1 MKSSGDYKET
11 RILGGVSTRSIRNL
25 LPRTLS
31 TKQSKMNSSR
41 PKSRFTNENASPL
54 DTNIQID
61 KGSDLSS
68 APEKPLAKKKPSLS
82 NVTAELDCGQD
93 QSAVVAPSDPSVK
106 VVVRIR
112 PASWR
117 ERGQDR
123 TVRKVSVNSLSV
135 GERSFGFD
143 SVVDTSSTQED
154 IFQLVGVPLVK
165 NSLAGFNTSIL
176 AYGQTGSGK
185 TYTMWGPPSAM
196 LEGHSA
202 SSNQGIVPRIFHML
216 FEEFDRE
223 QQNSDG
229 KQINFQCRCSF
240 LEIYNGQIGDL
251 LDPTQRNLQIKDDT
265 KNVLFVENLT
275 EEYVN
280 SYDDVTQVLVKA
292 LSNRKV
298 GATSVNS
305 KSSRSHIIFNFVVE
319 SWCEGNSSKS
329 ISRSKISRISLI
341 DLAGS
346 DRNKLDDANR
356 QCAKESKSVKK
367 SLSQLGH
374 LVRILGE
381 NKRSRGPKDTPY
393 QSSCLTH
400 LLQESLGGNAKL
412 SVICAISPVEKCLSE
427 TLSTLRFGLRVKAI
441 QNTPVINE
449 ITEDDVNDLSD
460 QIRQLKEELI
470 KSKSVGYRPVFAT
483 SGYFKGQNA
492 RESLHHLRL
501 SLNRSL
507 ILPKIDNDS
516 DEEINV
522 DEDDVKNL
530 CTQLD
535 KLDNSCETN
544 SKDSS
549 IEQDFFEEISDADTT
564 SENNDGESPC
574 VEENKIKENHLDN
587 PERKSPHEENVKSIT
602 EIPISSDPMVRNSL
616 SILPSRQPSVL
627 QDPTLSESPRIE
639 ENTHKQIFPTSSS
652 LSVSKAN
659 DVSKFNSEVL
669 RKSTKAS
676 DHIRASLRSSRIYS
690 SQSESLAASL
700 HKGLQIIDHHQRN
713 SGSNKASVSFS
724 FEHLALGPCQEIEET
739 DASIQTIGEE
749 KGHTEEQKITFLCA
763 SCKRAGFS
771 GSDQVNDSLNKW
783 IVPVD
788 KARASNQISKVEQ
801 YKHEREQNSVAAIVP
816 FRDLENQKESLLEE
830 NKELQDGTDHECK
843 SITYDLSERDALLK
857 EINNLKCKLQSNDAS
872 LNASRKSCNYFSS
885 LNKGDE
891 ELEKERQRWTEME
904 SQWISLTE
912 ELRIDLESNRR
923 CAENAA
929 MELELEKKVTSE
941 LDDAI
946 SRAVHGHARFV
957 EHYADLQEKYDELL
971 SKHRKINEWISEV
984 KAAATKAG
992 AKGNGSRFAKAF
1004 AAELS
1009 ASRAQKEK
1017 EREYLKKENKSL
1029 KVQLRDTAEAVHAAG
1044 ELLVRLREAEEAVA
1058 IAEENF
1064 MQSQTEN
1071 EKLRKQMEKQKRK
1084 HQMEMVTMKQYL
1096 AESRLP
1102 ESALRPVDWQEEHR
1116 ADNAAPLLDDD
1127 QAWKAEFGSLYQDH
1141 Y

>member
-1 MKSSGDYKET
+1 MKLSGDYNET
-11 RILGGVSTRSIRNL
+11 RILGG
-25 LPRTLS
+25 
-31 TKQSKMNSSR
+31 
-41 PKSRFTNENASPL
+41 PL
-54 DTNIQID
+54 V
-61 KGSDLSS
+61 
-68 APEKPLAKKKPSLS
+68 KKKPSLS

-251 LDPTQRNLQIKDDT
+251 LDPTQRNLQINDDT

-280 SYDDVTQVLVKA
+280 NYDDVTQVLVKG

-319 SWCEGNSSKS
+319 SWCKCVDAHLVLQNDLQGNSSKS

-346 DRNKLDDANR
+346 DRNKLDDANK

-381 NKRSRGPKDTPY
+381 NKQSRGPKDMPY

-470 KSKSVGYRPVFAT
+470 KSKSVGYRPVIAT

-492 RESLHHLRL
+492 RESLNHLRL

-564 SENNDGESPC
+564 SENNYGESPC

-587 PERKSPHEENVKSIT
+587 PERKSPHEENVKSVT
-602 EIPISSDPMVRNSL
+602 EIPISSDPM
-616 SILPSRQPSVL
+616 
-627 QDPTLSESPRIE
+627 
-639 ENTHKQIFPTSSS
+639 
-652 LSVSKAN
+652 
-659 DVSKFNSEVL
+659 
-669 RKSTKAS
+669 STKAS

-713 SGSNKASVSFS
+713 SASNKASVSFS

-801 YKHEREQNSVAAIVP
+801 YKHEREQNSAQEIRKLDNGISVAAIVP

-830 NKELQDGTDHECK
+830 NKSRACKSSLWMANDLQELQDGTDHKCK
-843 SITYDLSERDALLK
+843 SMTYDLSERDALLK
-857 EINNLKCKLQSNDAS
+857 EINNLKSKLQSNDAS

-1127 QAWKAEFGSLYQDH
+1127 QAWKAEFGSLYQDR

>member
-1 MKSSGDYKET
+1 MKSSGDYSQT
-11 RILGGVSTRSIRNL
+11 RILGGISTQSIRNL

-31 TKQSKMNSSR
+31 TKQSTMNSSH

-54 DTNIQID
+54 DPNIQID
-61 KGSDLSS
+61 KGPDLAS
-68 APEKPLAKKKPSLS
+68 APEKQVTKKKSSLS
-82 NVTAELDCGQD
+82 KGVAAELDCVQED
-93 QSAVVAPSDPSVK
+93 QSAAAVAPSDPSVK

-112 PASWR
+112 PANWR

-123 TVRKVSVNSLSV
+123 TVRKVSSSSLSV
-135 GERSFGFD
+135 GERSFSFD
-143 SVVDTSSTQED
+143 SVVDASSTQED
-154 IFQLVGVPLVK
+154 IFHLVGIPLVK
-165 NSLAGFNTSIL
+165 NSLAGFDTSIL

-216 FEEFDRE
+216 FEEFDR
-223 QQNSDG
+223 
-229 KQINFQCRCSF
+229 
-240 LEIYNGQIGDL
+240 IYNGQIGDL
-251 LDPTQRNLQIKDDT
+251 LDPTQRNLQIKDDI
-265 KNVLFVENLT
+265 KNGFHVENLT

-280 SYDDVTQVLVKA
+280 RYDDVTQILVK
-292 LSNRKV
+292 
-298 GATSVNS
+298 
-305 KSSRSHIIFNFVVE
+305 
-319 SWCEGNSSKS
+319 GNSSKS
-329 ISRSKISRISLI
+329 ISSSKISRISLI

-374 LVRILGE
+374 LVRNLGE
-381 NKRSRGPKDTPY
+381 NMQSRRPEDMPY

-412 SVICAISPVEKCLSE
+412 SVICTISPVDKCLGE

-441 QNTPVINE
+441 TNNPVINE

-470 KSKSVGYRPVFAT
+470 KSKSVGYRPIIAT

-492 RESLHHLRL
+492 RESLNQLRL

-507 ILPKIDNDS
+507 ILPNIDNDS

-522 DEDDVKNL
+522 DEDD
-530 CTQLD
+530 
-535 KLDNSCETN
+535 
-544 SKDSS
+544 
-549 IEQDFFEEISDADTT
+549 
-564 SENNDGESPC
+564 
-574 VEENKIKENHLDN
+574 
-587 PERKSPHEENVKSIT
+587 KSPHEENVKSVT
-602 EIPISSDPMVRNSL
+602 DIPISSDYVVRSSL

-627 QDPTLSESPRIE
+627 EDPTFSESPKIE
-639 ENTHKQIFPTSSS
+639 ENTHKKIFPTSSS

-659 DVSKFNSEVL
+659 DVSKLNSEVL
-669 RKSTKAS
+669 RKSTNAS
-676 DHIRASLRSSRIYS
+676 DHIRASLQSSRIFS

-713 SGSNKASVSFS
+713 SASNKASVSFS

-739 DASIQTIGEE
+739 NASIQTIGEE
-749 KGHTEEQKITFLCA
+749 KGHTDEQKITFLCA

-771 GSDQVNDSLNKW
+771 GSDQVNDSLNKL
-783 IVPVD
+783 IIPVD
-788 KARASNQISKVEQ
+788 RARTPNQIS
-801 YKHEREQNSVAAIVP
+801 
-816 FRDLENQKESLLEE
+816 
-830 NKELQDGTDHECK
+830 KELQDGTDNECNGMA
-843 SITYDLSERDALLK
+843 YDLSERAALLE
-857 EINNLKCKLQSNDAS
+857 EIENLKSKLQSNDAS
-872 LNASRKSCNYFSS
+872 LNESPLTQSRKSCEYLSS
-885 LNKGDE
+885 LSKGNE

-904 SQWISLTE
+904 SEWISLTE
-912 ELRIDLESNRR
+912 DLRIDLEANRR
-923 CAENAA
+923 RAENAS

-946 SRAVHGHARFV
+946 SRAVHGHVRFV

-1029 KVQLRDTAEAVHAAG
+1029 KIQLRDTAEAVHAAG
-1044 ELLVRLREAEEAVA
+1044 GLLVRLREAEEAVA
-1058 IAEENF
+1058 IAEENY

-1102 ESALRPVDWQEEHR
+1102 ESALRPVDWQEEPR

-1127 QAWKAEFGSLYQDH
+1127 QAWRAEFGSLYQDR